1 MLRGNRFRL
10 VTLGRLTL
18 VGATGDEDTALA
30 KRRLKL
36 AVLAVLALARRPMA
50 RDTLLEMFWG
60 EQDEER
66 ARHSLSNALSSLRR
80 ALGPGSITARDAD
93 VALAPN
99 LPLDVDALQFSEAA
113 ESGDVA
119 RAVEIYGGAFLEG
132 VHVDESPAFDQW
144 ALRERRRLEA
154 LFIKACGQQCV
165 ALARTRRWSECRAVA
180 ARWIDAEPLSPDA
193 ALFLLNAVKAPGTRV
208 AFGQALDEFERI
220 RTRLAREFDL
230 APELN
235 VRELAERIREQLAA
249 SPPEPTPEALPQAA
263 VAAQS
268 ASPTPIAAAPAPNVA
283 ASPPGLVPPRA
294 SARRTVRLSVPWR
307 ITGLVTVVV
316 LALATFSRREHSSDG
331 TVAVGSRK
339 PVIAVFTVDVQTSDS
354 AVAWLADGL
363 PQMINGKLARV
374 TDIDVV
380 SPTRVRAVLLR
391 NLLTR
396 HKPLV
401 DSAARDMA
409 RRVGATLLARGT
421 LGRDGGKLVFDL
433 TVHDVASG
441 RLLQNPV
448 LSNSDALA
456 LADEAAARIVSAANV
471 RSRGPELA
479 TLETSS
485 LEAYQLYMRA
495 LEAGQ
500 AGRLS
505 ELGHY
510 LDAAIQLDS
519 GFIAVVRA
527 RMGMA
532 MGSNDTT
539 TVKRLRE
546 TMQHY
551 MQRATEYDR
560 LDQEASDAFYA
571 GDRERSEALARGLV
585 RRYPRDPRAYQS
597 LQAVLGAHGRFEEAE
612 QVATAGLALDSLAME
627 SGTGPCSPCV
637 GYSNIVGLHW
647 VRADW
652 PGAAQWSRRWIRAQP
667 DAPAAWASL
676 AWTFSY
682 TQRPDSALP
691 LMQRAVS
698 LSGGDLWAI
707 SQFARMLLI
716 ARKFEMADSVI
727 ASIEGSTK
735 PDRRE
740 AAVDLRSVLERE
752 RGRYRAADRIISR
765 LVAVQPS
772 STGFF
777 ELVQADNHRQ
787 IGDYSGA
794 ARTYEALAHGAP
806 GRPSKLPLPAPAAR
820 AFCWHH
826 ALGADAYSFTGD
838 TVTLRAKADTLE
850 QTCGGSY
857 YARDWRLHHHVR
869 GLIALQGRRYA
880 DAERELKQAVW
891 TPAEGWARTTV
902 ELAKSQA
909 ALRHWSDAIATLRTG
924 YATRLDAMGRYV
936 SVSELDFWMAR
947 TFAQAGERD
956 SARVYAESARRAWRD
971 SDQEIRKLFALL
983 PESR

>member
-18 VGATGDEDTALA
+18 ICATGEEDVALA

-36 AVLAVLALARRPMA
+36 AVLAVLAMARRPIA

-80 ALGPGSITARDAD
+80 ALGQGSITARDAD
-93 VALAPN
+93 VALAHD
-99 LPLDVDALQFSEAA
+99 LPLDVDALLFSEAA
-113 ESGDVA
+113 ESGDTA
-119 RAVEIYGGAFLEG
+119 RAVELYGGSFLEG

-144 ALRERRRLEA
+144 AFRERRRFEA
-154 LFIKACGQQCV
+154 LFIKACSQQCV
-165 ALARTRRWSECRAVA
+165 SLARSRRWPECRTVA
-180 ARWIDAEPLSPDA
+180 ARWIDVEPLSPDA
-193 ALFLLNAVKAPGTRV
+193 ALFLLNAIKAPGTRV
-208 AFGQALDEFERI
+208 ALGQALDEFERI
-220 RTRLAREFDL
+220 RTRLLREFDL

-235 VRELAERIREQLAA
+235 VRELAERIREQMAA
-249 SPPEPTPEALPQAA
+249 SPPEPTLEAQP
-263 VAAQS
+263 QS
-268 ASPTPIAAAPAPNVA
+268 AAATP
-283 ASPPGLVPPRA
+283 ASPPALDGALAPAVGTGLPATATSPPPV
-294 SARRTVRLSVPWR
+294 RRTVRLSTVWR
-307 ITGLVTVVV
+307 VAG
-316 LALATFSRREHSSDG
+316 LATAAAALVIAVVSHRENTSDG
-331 TVAVGSRK
+331 SVAVGSRK
-339 PVIAVFTVDVQTSDS
+339 PVIAVFTVDVRTTDS

-363 PQMINGKLARV
+363 PAMIDGKLARV
-374 TDIDVV
+374 NGIDVV

-396 HKPLV
+396 QKPLV
-401 DSAARDMA
+401 DSAARDLA

-421 LGRDGGKLVFDL
+421 LARDGGKLVFDL
-433 TVHDVASG
+433 TVHDVVSG

-448 LSNSDALA
+448 LSHTDALA
-456 LADEAAARIVSAANV
+456 LADEAAARIVSASNV
-471 RSRGPELA
+471 RPQGPQLA

-505 ELGHY
+505 ELQQN

-527 RMGMA
+527 RMGIA

-539 TVKRLRE
+539 TVRRLRQ
-546 TMQHY
+546 TMQRY
-551 MQRATEYDR
+551 MYRATEYDR
-560 LDQEASDAFYA
+560 LDQEAGDAFYA

-585 RRYPRDPRAYQS
+585 RRYPRDPRAYQV
-597 LQAVLGAHGRFEEAE
+597 LQGILGSHGRFDEAE

-627 SGTGPCSPCV
+627 SGTGPCAPCV
-637 GYSNIVGLHW
+637 GFSNIVGLHW

-652 PGAAQWSRRWIRAQP
+652 RGAAQWSRRWIRAQP

-682 TQRPDSALP
+682 MQRPDSALP

-707 SQFARMLLI
+707 SQFARMLLV
-716 ARKFEMADSVI
+716 ARKFETADSVI
-727 ASIEGSTK
+727 TSVEGSSS
-735 PDRRE
+735 PGRRE
-740 AAVDLRSVLERE
+740 VAVDLRSILDRE
-752 RGRYRAADRIISR
+752 RGRFRAADRIIAQ
-765 LVAVQPS
+765 LLALQPS

-777 ELVQADNHRQ
+777 QLVQADNRRQ
-787 IGDYSGA
+787 IGDYAGA
-794 ARTYEALAHGAP
+794 ARTYEALAHGPREA
-806 GRPSKLPLPAPAAR
+806 PSKLPLPAPAAR

-826 ALGADAYSFTGD
+826 ALGADAYAFTGD

-850 QTCGGSY
+850 QSCAASY

-869 GLIALQGRRYA
+869 GLVALQGRRYA
-880 DAERELKQAVW
+880 DAERELKQAIW
-891 TPAEGWARTTV
+891 TPAEGWPRTTV
-902 ELAKSQA
+902 ELARAQA
-909 ALRHWSDAIATLRTG
+909 GLGHWADAIATLRTG

-936 SVSELDFWMAR
+936 SVSELDYWMAR

-971 SDQEIRKLFALL
+971 SDPEIKKLLALL
-983 PESR
+983 P